1 MGKKLLASFFIAS
14 GVTMGGLLALNNQDN
29 VSASNVNNY
38 IHSQNIKRNGINF
51 PIWSGFPTDDMGYRN
66 GKGRPE
72 GVVVHE
78 TANSNSTIQNEIA
91 FMKSNY
97 NNAFVHT
104 FVDDNNIINIAD
116 TDNMAWGSGAIGNQ
130 RYVQF
135 EQVRVHSKYAFAREV
150 SNAAYYTAYVLDH
163 YGLKPSLA
171 TTSNKG
177 KGATVL
183 AHADVSNY
191 LGGTDHSD
199 PTSYYSE
206 SGKKWFN
213 QAYTM
218 SDLYS
223 LIQEYYTDMNRA
235 TVNYNGGSGSET
247 AKVIGGGYGLYN
259 HVSNTPGSIQQGSAS
274 KLTGKEVYLDCVGE
288 KSDGTTW
295 YRIRA
300 EGSSETY
307 WVDGRALKFRP
318 IDYSP
323 VDSETVGTFDGSG
336 SSLRSHVYNAASLS
350 KSRGN
355 ANQYKNKTYKINQK
369 AVITDY
375 NGSTKTMYRVEI
387 GNTTVWASSWALNV
401 HKSTRVDYNGGSGS
415 ETAKVIGGGY
425 GLYNHISNTPG
436 SVQQGS
442 ASRLAGKEVYLDCV
456 GDKSDGT
463 TWYRIRAEGSS
474 ETYWVDGRAL
484 KFRPI
489 DYAPMNTYVTF
500 NGSGSSLRSHVY
512 NAASL
517 SKSRGN
523 ANQYKNKTYKINQ
536 KAVITDYNGSTKTMY
551 RVEIGNTTVWASS
564 WAVNVKK

>member
-1 MGKKLLASFFIAS
+1 MGNRKIAKIITATFIAGVGVGVTSLPLINQDVSVAKASTADEFINKMSSSIQSTSKKNNLYSSVTLAQMLLECSYGQSELAVKANNYFGIKGSYYGASYSKKSLEYDKNGKPYYAVSKFKKYPSAQASIDDYAYHMRHGVSWDHNYYS
-14 GVTMGGLLALNNQDN
+14 GVWRENANDYKAATKAL
-29 VSASNVNNY
+29 SSRY
-38 IHSQNIKRNGINF
+38 
-51 PIWSGFPTDDMGYRN
+51 
-66 GKGRPE
+66 
-72 GVVVHE
+72 
-78 TANSNSTIQNEIA
+78 STSSSYHDSLNKLI
-91 FMKSNY
+91 
-97 NNAFVHT
+97 
-104 FVDDNNIINIAD
+104 
-116 TDNMAWGSGAIGNQ
+116 
-130 RYVQF
+130 
-135 EQVRVHSKYAFAREV
+135 SKYR
-150 SNAAYYTAYVLDH
+150 LDK
-163 YGLKPSLA
+163 L
-171 TTSNKG
+171 
-177 KGATVL
+177 
-183 AHADVSNY
+183 D
-191 LGGTDHSD
+191 
-199 PTSYYSE
+199 
-206 SGKKWFN
+206 N
-213 QAYTM
+213 Q
-218 SDLYS
+218 
-223 LIQEYYTDMNRA
+223 NA

-401 HKSTRVDYNGGSGS
+401 HKSIRVDYNGGSGS